1 MHGKGGDKK
10 DKSSENSDK
19 EEKTNVRTTQN
30 NIMNKADE
38 ILGGG
43 NQPPRT
49 PISGTGG
56 NNGGNSGGNSGARFM
71 GKIASMPAI
80 KGATSLVGKYFWPAT
95 KALGSGALRTLST
108 ASGAM
113 LGFAG
118 GVAKGDISAAL
129 KGAATGGA
137 MGNGL
142 AKGGINIASNLSG
155 KIQSLGND
163 IQDTYNEGAYGT
175 EYAKDVK
182 MVREFKQ
189 TSDYKDLKEKY
200 KDQLTDEKLI
210 EILKAANEKAKK

>member
-1 MHGKGGDKK
+1 MHGKGGAKK
-10 DKSSENSDK
+10 SKSSEDSDK
-19 EEKTNVRTTQN
+19 KTNIRTTQN
-30 NIMNKADE
+30 DIMNKADE

-43 NQPPRT
+43 QPRT
-49 PISGTGG
+49 PGSGTGG
-56 NNGGNSGGNSGARFM
+56 NTGGNNGAGFM
-71 GKIASMPAI
+71 GKIASMPAV

-95 KALGSGALRTLST
+95 KAVGSGALRTLST

-142 AKGGINIASNLSG
+142 AKGGINIASNLSE

-175 EYAKDVK
+175 EYAQDVK

-189 TSDYKDLKEKY
+189 TSDYKAVSY
-200 KDQLTDEKLI
+200 THLTLPT
-210 EILKAANEKAKK
+210 KA

>member
-1 MHGKGGDKK
+1 MHGKAGAKK
-10 DKSSENSDK
+10 SKSSKSSDK
-19 EEKTNVRTTQN
+19 AEKTNVRTTQN
-30 NIMNKADE
+30 DIMNKADE

-43 NQPPRT
+43 QPRT
-49 PISGTGG
+49 PGSGTGG
-56 NNGGNSGGNSGARFM
+56 NTGGNNGAGFM

-129 KGAATGGA
+129 KGVATGGA

-163 IQDTYNEGAYGT
+163 IQDTYNEGAYGE
-175 EYAKDVK
+175 EYAQDVK
-182 MVREFKQ
+182 RVREFKQ
-189 TSDYKDLKEKY
+189 TKEYKELKNEFGDK
-200 KDQLTDEKLI
+200 LSDEKLS
-210 EILKAANEKAKK
+210 ELLKAAMEKQ

>member
-1 MHGKGGDKK
+1 MHGKAGAKK
-10 DKSSENSDK
+10 SKSSKSSDK
-19 EEKTNVRTTQN
+19 AEKTNVRTTQN
-30 NIMNKADE
+30 DIMNKADE

-43 NQPPRT
+43 QPRT
-49 PISGTGG
+49 PGSGTGG
-56 NNGGNSGGNSGARFM
+56 NTGGNNGAGFM

-175 EYAKDVK
+175 EYAQDVK
-182 MVREFKQ
+182 MVREFKR
-189 TSDYKDLKEKY
+189 TSDYKNLKEKY
-200 KDQLTDEKLI
+200 KDQLSDEKLI
-210 EILKAANEKAKK
+210 EILKATQEKKK